1 MGICTDIM
9 HDFVQKEIRRIYSP
23 SDGWKITPR
32 KKSGGYDTIFLLER
46 MNKGH
51 REIVKILATF
61 KKDVTLDMVSDLI
74 QPEPVYDGSVPR
86 YDYGIVVP
94 ANADT
99 SAVPKELK
107 LFTMKSFA
115 FEGKELI
122 WVKKPVLKNT
132 VSK

>member
-9 HDFVQKEIRRIYSP
+9 HDFVQQEIKRLYSTY
-23 SDGWKITPR
+23 DGWKITPR
-32 KKSGGYDTIFLLER
+32 KKNSGYDTIFLIER
-46 MNKGH
+46 LNKGH
-51 REIVKILATF
+51 REIVKVLATF
-61 KKDVTLDMVSDLI
+61 KKEVTLDMVSDLI

-86 YDYGIVVP
+86 YDYAIIVP

-99 SAVPKELK
+99 SSVPKELK
-107 LFTMKSFA
+107 MFTMKSFA

>member
-9 HDFVQKEIRRIYSP
+9 HEFVQQEIKRLYSTY
-23 SDGWKITPR
+23 DGWKITPR
-32 KKSGGYDTIFLLER
+32 KKNTGYDTIFLIER
-46 MNKGH
+46 LNKGH
-51 REIVKILATF
+51 REIVKVLATF
-61 KKDVTLDMVSDLI
+61 KKEITLDMVSDLI

-86 YDYGIVVP
+86 YDYAVIVP

-99 SAVPKELK
+99 SSLPKDLK
-107 LFTMKSFA
+107 IFIMKSFA

-132 VSK
+132 GKT